1 MGALLTNKEEKEVY
15 SAYGMTVYCV
25 ENENIWL
32 KNHDSVY
39 TAIRIE
45 RNGENIVDIDLDI
58 NYIGKRN
65 FEKSI
70 DNFLW
75 WIKEDKPDKGYTESA
90 VYAWLT
96 ECNNFL
102 NHRIESRKKY
112 GNRSIYSPM

>member
-1 MGALLTNKEEKEVY
+1 MGVLLANEEKEVY

-32 KNHDSVY
+32 KNHDTVY

-45 RNGENIVDIDLDI
+45 KSGEDIVDIGLDI
-58 NYIGKRN
+58 NYIDKRN

-75 WIKEDKPDKGYTESA
+75 WINEDKPGKSYTESA
-90 VYAWLT
+90 VYAWLA
-96 ECNNFL
+96 ECNTFL
-102 NHRIESRKKY
+102 NYRIESRKKY
-112 GNRSIYSPM
+112 GNKSIYSPM